1 VDVKLGLILPLF
13 SGDLEKVRATA
24 ERAEAGGYD
33 GVFVFDHFFPPEG
46 APDRPSLEAFAT
58 LALIGAATSRV
69 TVGTLVTRASLRPAA
84 MLAKAG
90 ATIDDV
96 TGGRLVLG
104 IGTGDP
110 IDRPEHEAF
119 GFDSLGVRERRE
131 HLAETVD
138 ALKCLFEGRGY
149 PGGRWVPTM
158 SGPLVPP
165 PARPG
170 GPPLWLGALSDE
182 VVRLAGRTADGWN
195 GWGLDPVAFGA
206 KASILAEA
214 AAGADRAG
222 AVEATWAGIALVGED
237 DGEAAE
243 LMAARRAKGMPA
255 DGVWSGGVDRF
266 LGFLRDLEDAAGT
279 WTVLVPAGP
288 PDRIDLIADRV
299 LPALAR

>member
-1 VDVKLGLILPLF
+1 
-13 SGDLEKVRATA
+13 
-24 ERAEAGGYD
+24 
-33 GVFVFDHFFPPEG
+33 
-46 APDRPSLEAFAT
+46 
-58 LALIGAATSRV
+58 
-69 TVGTLVTRASLRPAA
+69 
-84 MLAKAG
+84 
-90 ATIDDV
+90 
-96 TGGRLVLG
+96 
-104 IGTGDP
+104 
-110 IDRPEHEAF
+110 
-119 GFDSLGVRERRE
+119 
-131 HLAETVD
+131 
-138 ALKCLFEGRGY
+138 
-149 PGGRWVPTM
+149 M

-195 GWGLDPVAFGA
+195 GWGLDPAAFGA
-206 KASILAEA
+206 KASLLAEA
-214 AAGADRAG
+214 AAGAGRAG

-237 DGEAAE
+237 DGEAAR

-266 LGFLRDLEDAAGT
+266 LGFLRDLEDAVGT

>member
-13 SGDLEKVRATA
+13 SGDLGKVRATA
-24 ERAEAGGYD
+24 ERAESRGYD
-33 GVFVFDHFFPPEG
+33 GVFVFDHFFPPG
-46 APDRPSLEAFAT
+46 GSPDRPSLEAFAT
-58 LALIGAATSRV
+58 LAMVGAATSRV

-84 MLAKAG
+84 MVVKAG

-138 ALKCLFEGRGY
+138 ALKGLFRGRGF
-149 PGGRWVPTM
+149 PGGRWVPAM
-158 SGPLVPP
+158 PGPLLPP

-170 GPPLWLGALSDE
+170 GPPLWLGAQSDD
-182 VVRLAGRTADGWN
+182 VVRLAGRVADGWN
-195 GWGLDPVAFGA
+195 GWGLDPATFGA
-206 KASILAEA
+206 KAAVLAEA
-214 AAGADRAG
+214 AAGAGRSGD
-222 AVEATWAGIALVGED
+222 VEATWAGIVLVGD
-237 DGEAAE
+237 DDREAAE

-266 LGFLRDLEDAAGT
+266 LGFLRDLEDASGT

-288 PDRIDLIADRV
+288 PDRIDLIADRI